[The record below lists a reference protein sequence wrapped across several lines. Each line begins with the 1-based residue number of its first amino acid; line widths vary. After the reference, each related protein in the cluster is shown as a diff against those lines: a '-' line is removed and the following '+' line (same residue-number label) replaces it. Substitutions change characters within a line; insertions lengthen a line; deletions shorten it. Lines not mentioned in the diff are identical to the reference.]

1 VEVTSRSPRIAPL
14 APGAELP
21 PYAYVPGR
29 RPHPTRDPQG
39 HGHGQLEGPPPAP
52 LDPIAWHQSRPYL
65 RGIELFEHG
74 YYWEAHEVWE
84 GLWIVGGREGAV
96 AELLRGLILLAAAGV
111 KIRQGRGRGAA
122 TLGARAQ
129 RCFER
134 ARQAHGQAHMAGL
147 ALDELLAFAEHVR
160 AQGPWVPGQ
169 PEADVAV
176 VFARR
181 LPLAS
186 GG

>member
-1 VEVTSRSPRIAPL
+1 MSPSPPIAPSPPSL
-14 APGAELP
+14 ELP

-29 RPHPTRDPQG
+29 RPHPTRDPRG
-39 HGHGQLEGPPPAP
+39 HAHGQPEEPPPAP
-52 LDPIAWHQSRPYL
+52 LDPIAWPKSRPYL

-84 GLWIVGGREGAV
+84 GLWIAAGREGPV

-134 ARQAHGQAHMAGL
+134 ARQLHGQAHMAGL
-147 ALDELLAFAEHVR
+147 ALDELLAFADYVR
-160 AQGPWVPGQ
+160 DQGPRVPGQ

-176 VFARR
+176 VFERR
-181 LPLAS
+181 LPLAR